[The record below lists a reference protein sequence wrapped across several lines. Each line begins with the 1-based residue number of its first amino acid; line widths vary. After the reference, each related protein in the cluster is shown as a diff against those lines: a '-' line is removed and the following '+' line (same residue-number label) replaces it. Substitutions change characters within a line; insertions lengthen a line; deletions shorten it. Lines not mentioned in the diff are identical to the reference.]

1 LCKIALNADTFHRR
15 FSFMR
20 NDIHKYIAI
29 LLSFKINVSA
39 MVARGFEVVNIFMYF
54 KSVMVR

>member
-1 LCKIALNADTFHRR
+1 
-15 FSFMR
+15 MR